1 MKIECNGR
9 NCEEGAANTPD
20 KTEKGL
26 CTTDVFPSFSA
37 PGTPSPHGP
46 SASLP
51 PAPTPSPQRKVSA
64 AAGTNGGQTQMNC
77 LICADK
83 ATGKHY
89 GSISKN
95 CVVDKNQRN
104 ACRRCRFDKCLSNGM
119 RPEAVQLERD
129 RIAATRRNGKI
140 GNQNAQN
147 PTMTATTAKTTTVAS
162 AIGCCFVADDE
173 FGTSSAIDNEQIVQR
188 LMEAERMLKG
198 TKVTTM
204 RREKQPQGTT
214 TSRESGGETKSKD
227 SQRTATTGDVTDSM
241 HQQLIL
247 LVQWAKHL
255 PEFRRLPLR
264 SQIAL
269 LRHFSA
275 QHLILCAA
283 FRSLVRVAASDAVWL
298 ANDRCVP
305 RDAPKIPDINRVVAR
320 ILDHL
325 TSPMRRLRL
334 EECEFVALK
343 AVAFFDPMAKG
354 IDESS
359 VGAVE
364 GMRHHILA
372 ALEHQVQRRSE
383 CRAAPL
389 RLGNLLLLLPPLVAI
404 ARDLVEEAQ
413 LAKLFG
419 LANVDELMVELL
431 LPEDA
436 ETRSYSRLRTSVT
449 STIVQSN
456 VTSPTPSCT
465 PQQDLHALAFHGTS
479 PSPTALPPTNGGT
492 NSTKAEERRQQQT
505 NPTWVSNI
513 ETG

>member
-1 MKIECNGR
+1 
-9 NCEEGAANTPD
+9 
-20 KTEKGL
+20 
-26 CTTDVFPSFSA
+26 
-37 PGTPSPHGP
+37 
-46 SASLP
+46 

-64 AAGTNGGQTQMNC
+64 AAGTNGGQTQTNC

-89 GSISKN
+89 GSISCDGCKGFTGKHYGSISCDGCKGFFRRTIRKKHNYLFRRTIRKKHNYLCRFSKN
-95 CVVDKNQRN
+95 CVVDKNQRNACRRCRFDQRN

-140 GNQNAQN
+140 G
-147 PTMTATTAKTTTVAS
+147 TKTGKT
-162 AIGCCFVADDE
+162 
-173 FGTSSAIDNEQIVQR
+173 QQR
-188 LMEAERMLKG
+188 QRQQQKHQRWRVPLA
-198 TKVTTM
+198 
-204 RREKQPQGTT
+204 
-214 TSRESGGETKSKD
+214 TKSKD
-227 SQRTATTGDVTDSM
+227 SQRTATTGDVTDSMHQQLILLVQWM

-334 EECEFVALK
+334 ERVVARILDHLTSPMRRLRLEECEFVALK

-354 IDESS
+354 IDESAAKGIDES
-359 VGAVE
+359 AVGAVE

-419 LANVDELMVELL
+419 ANVDELMVELL

-449 STIVQSN
+449 ST
-456 VTSPTPSCT
+456 
-465 PQQDLHALAFHGTS
+465 
-479 PSPTALPPTNGGT
+479 
-492 NSTKAEERRQQQT
+492 
-505 NPTWVSNI
+505 
-513 ETG
+513 